1 MVFGYEL
8 LTKRVFSFSSNA
20 ARKKFVCDSTG
31 VIAISKSKARSII
44 RTYLINRKSLRLTA
58 KELASYAE
66 YIEGLN
72 DSKLTMEYRKV
83 RSE

>member
-44 RTYLINRKSLRLTA
+44 RTYLINRKALTYTA
-58 KELASYAE
+58 VELARYAE
-66 YIEGLN
+66 YLESLT
-72 DSKLTMEYRKV
+72 DSKLVTEYRRV
-83 RSE
+83 RAS